1 VRAAVTVDG
10 QVYMAA
16 DTRVLPQLRMVSTR
30 VLPQLRLA
38 RCTHWPGVHDSRRV
52 HNVVAVA
59 VLRRVRMAVDACV
72 LPQLRMVQVHTT
84 ADARVQS

>member
-1 VRAAVTVDG
+1 MRAAVTVDG

-52 HNVVAVA
+52 HHVVTVA
-59 VLRRVRMAVDACV
+59 VLRRVRMTVDACAAETTDG
-72 LPQLRMVQVHTT
+72 QVHTT
-84 ADARVQS
+84 AHARVPQ